1 MIQFR
6 HLLSVRALFFVVL
19 LWVVPNVTTA
29 QTNIFFT
36 QFETTKGYDPELPL
50 VGQNGWIGE
59 GSGGCGF
66 VTEYIE
72 GQGQQAYLGYS
83 PPMDDD
89 FYLAVWRPLNFDPLA
104 ANLPRVKF
112 SVLLSIE
119 DSSVDSWDYFRWSVY
134 TREGHRLFSVEFD
147 NYYRDLAYQLDGTND
162 WVYTPV
168 TYDNAQPYTL
178 TFTMDFAANCW
189 SASLDHQLI
198 ATNQPLTT
206 TSAPLN
212 LGDVDAI
219 WILDDPRFPGDNYM
233 LFDNY
238 RVTAEQPA
246 PPPPQLQLL
255 GRTGAGEPWLR
266 LTGAAGVRF
275 AIDATTNLQSWT
287 ALKTNVLYD
296 GVFDFVDTGAPGAPQ
311 RFYRARWVP

>member
-36 QFETTKGYDPELPL
+36 QFETTEGYDPELPL

-134 TREGHRLFSVEFD
+134 TREGHRRS
-147 NYYRDLAYQLDGTND
+147 R
-162 WVYTPV
+162 
-168 TYDNAQPYTL
+168 
-178 TFTMDFAANCW
+178 W
-189 SASLDHQLI
+189 SS
-198 ATNQPLTT
+198 TT
-206 TSAPLN
+206 TTGTWLINSTAPTI
-212 LGDVDAI
+212 GSI
-219 WILDDPRFPGDNYM
+219 PR
-233 LFDNY
+233 
-238 RVTAEQPA
+238 
-246 PPPPQLQLL
+246 
-255 GRTGAGEPWLR
+255 
-266 LTGAAGVRF
+266 
-275 AIDATTNLQSWT
+275 
-287 ALKTNVLYD
+287 
-296 GVFDFVDTGAPGAPQ
+296 
-311 RFYRARWVP
+311 